1 MRNILKLTRLD
12 FRTVQPYL
20 TGRTILV
27 LLVSMGIF
35 VFFTDGSVAMIAMV
49 MAIGSMFVSYPFAV
63 GEQNGIDTLYATLP
77 LGRQTVVAGR
87 YLFALGMNAAAGVVA
102 YCLLSAAALVRR
114 APFDPGEALAVLGA
128 SFVLFTLTGA
138 LQLPLYFRLGYA
150 RAKMLAYLPYI
161 LVPLLAVGATTLMG
175 DGRWAEA
182 GQRALDAA
190 AANPTMTALAAVV
203 VWVELMALSVSRS
216 LAAYRRRE
224 F

>member
-1 MRNILKLTRLD
+1 MRNALKLTCLD

-27 LLVSMGIF
+27 LLASMGIF
-35 VFFTDGSVAMIAMV
+35 LFFTDGGTAMIAMV

-77 LGRQTVVAGR
+77 LGRRAVVAGR
-87 YLFALGMNAAAGVVA
+87 YLFALGMNAAAGVVS

-114 APFDPGEALAVLGA
+114 IPFDPNEALAVLMA

-161 LVPLLAVGATTLMG
+161 LLPLMAVGATTLMG
-175 DGRWAEA
+175 DGRWAEV
-182 GQRALDAA
+182 GQRVLGAMT
-190 AANPTMTALAAVV
+190 ANPVVTALAALA
-203 VWVELMALSVSRS
+203 VWAGLLALSVWRS

-224 F
+224 L